1 MSAEKIYVRK
11 KNHAYL
17 QIECEDRGTLIELSE
32 YFTFFVPNYQHMP
45 AYKNRVWDGKIR
57 LFNNRTQELY
67 AGLYDQLLEFASAE
81 GRGYEIVDQDSE
93 DYGSPVLNSSGH
105 SLGQAPS
112 MDLPVEPRDYQID
125 AVNHGLDKKRALLI
139 SPTASG
145 KSLIIYMLIRWFLH
159 NRDSRALILV
169 PTTSLVQQMLGDFTD
184 YSASDTQFDPDTMCH
199 TISAG
204 KDKQPPDDARVVIS
218 TWQSVYKMPKE
229 YFGQFGCV
237 IGDEAHNFKAK
248 SLTSILTK
256 MTEAEFRF
264 GTTGTL
270 DDTMTHRLVLEGLF
284 GPAKFVTTTR
294 ELMDQGNLA
303 TLEINVLLA
312 KYPESV
318 RKGLKDAKYQSEIEH
333 IVKYE
338 PRNRFISNL
347 ALDLTGN
354 TLILF
359 QFVNKH
365 GKVLDAMIRERAPES
380 RKVFFVSGE
389 TDADTREDV
398 RRITE
403 SESDA
408 IIVASVGVFS
418 TGINIKN
425 MHNIIFASPSK
436 SQIRVLQ
443 SIGRGLRKADD
454 GRDTRLFDI
463 ADDLHWG
470 KRKNYALK
478 HSGERI
484 RIYSKEKFKYNI
496 HEVELK

>member
-1 MSAEKIYVRK
+1 MITEIRVRK
-11 KNHAYL
+11 NNHTFI
-17 QIECEDRGTLIELSE
+17 QIDCDDRGTLIELSE

-45 AYKNRVWDGKIR
+45 AYKNRIWDGKIR

-67 AGLYDQLLEFASAE
+67 AGLYNHLLEFAGAE
-81 GRGYEIVDQDSE
+81 GRGYRVVAEDSSE
-93 DYGSPVLNSSGH
+93 FGSPMLESSGC
-105 SLGQAPS
+105 SLAQCP
-112 MDLPVEPRDYQID
+112 DLKLPVTPRDYQID
-125 AVNHGLDKKRALLI
+125 AANHALDKKRALLV

-145 KSLIIYMLIRWFLH
+145 KSLIIYTLIQWFLE
-159 NRDSRALILV
+159 NRNSRALILV
-169 PTTSLVQQMLGDFTD
+169 PTTSLVQQMLGDFED
-184 YSASDTQFDPDTMCH
+184 YSSSDSGFDAEGECW
-199 TISAG
+199 TIYSG
-204 KDKQPPDDARVVIS
+204 KDKNPPERARVVIS
-218 TWQSVYKMPKE
+218 TWQSIYKMPKE
-229 YFGQFGCV
+229 YFDQFGCV

-270 DDTMTHRLVLEGLF
+270 DDTLTHRLVLEGLF
-284 GPAKFVTTTR
+284 GPAKYVTTTR

-303 TLEINVLLA
+303 ALDIRVLVA
-312 KYPESV
+312 KYPDSV
-318 RKGLKDAKYQSEIEH
+318 CKEINKSKYQQEIDF
-333 IVKYE
+333 IIGYE
-338 PRNRFISNL
+338 PRNRLISNL
-347 ALDLTGN
+347 ALDLDGN

-359 QFVNKH
+359 QYVDKH
-365 GKVLDAMIRERAPES
+365 GKVLDAMIRDRAAKD
-380 RKVFFVSGE
+380 RKVFFVSGK
-389 TDADTREDV
+389 TDVDTREEV

-403 SESDA
+403 IQANA

-418 TGINIKN
+418 TGVNIRN
-425 MHNIIFASPSK
+425 IHNIIFASPSK

-470 KRKNYALK
+470 KNKNYALK

-496 HEVELK
+496 HEVEMK